1 MSLGVG
7 NALET
12 NCFGMRELCGRVADS
27 RRRGFDR
34 NRGDVGSSP

>member
-1 MSLGVG
+1 MSLDVG

-12 NCFGMRELCGRVADS
+12 NCFAMREMCGRVADS

-34 NRGDVGSSP
+34 DWVDAGSSP